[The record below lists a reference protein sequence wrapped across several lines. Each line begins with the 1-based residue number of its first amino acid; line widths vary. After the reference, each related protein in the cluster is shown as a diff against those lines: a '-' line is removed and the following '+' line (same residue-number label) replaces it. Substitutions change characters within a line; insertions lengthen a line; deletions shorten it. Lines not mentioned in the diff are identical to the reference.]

1 MKTATSLALTVAAF
15 AAAWV
20 AATTVA
26 QVPSMPAPTADDPA
40 VRAADVEDY
49 RIGTSDLLNVEVF
62 GVEELQRKVRV
73 LRDGHVTLPLLGP
86 VAIAGL
92 SLEEA
97 EAKISGLLA
106 EAELVVDPHVTIFVE
121 EYRSRGVSVQGA
133 VQRPGVYQVLGSET
147 LLGILGQAGGL
158 SGSDGERPSG
168 EIYVVR
174 IEPTGEPV
182 KLSVDADALFS
193 LGDPTLN
200 IPLQPGDAVVVP
212 FAQKHRVYVSGAVNN
227 PGAVEFLSSDGITVL
242 QAITSAGGPAERAKL
257 GSVVIKRRLDDGSEE
272 HIELNLKRIRRG
284 KDPDVPLQK
293 NDTVVVGDWFF

>member
-1 MKTATSLALTVAAF
+1 MSTATGRTPAF
-15 AAAWV
+15 ALAAVLAGLAAAAV
-20 AATTVA
+20 AVA
-26 QVPSMPAPTADDPA
+26 QPAGELEALAPA
-40 VRAADVEDY
+40 AVGDY
-49 RIGTSDLLNVEVF
+49 RIGTSDLLSIEVF

-73 LRDGHVTLPLLGP
+73 LRDGNVTLPLLGP

-97 EAKISGLLA
+97 EEKIAGLLA

-133 VQRPGVYQVLGSET
+133 VQRPGVYQVLASET

-158 SGSDGERPSG
+158 SGRDGERASG

-182 KLSVDADALFS
+182 KLTIDAERLFD

-200 IPLQPGDAVVVP
+200 IPLQPGDAVLVP
-212 FAQKHRVYVSGAVNN
+212 FAQQHRVYVSGAVNN
-227 PGAVEFLSSDGITVL
+227 PGAVEFLSSEGITLL
-242 QAITSAGGPAERAKL
+242 QAITSAGGPSERAKL
-257 GSVVIKRRLDDGSEE
+257 GSVVIKRRLDDGTEQQ
-272 HIELNLKRIRRG
+272 IELNLKRIRRG